1 MCLCD
6 VVPRLAARTRVHVL
20 QHPRE
25 RRHPLGTVRLLRL
38 ALPELREHVLELD
51 RSRAT
56 PVDLPAGAGLLYPS
70 EDARPLEPGALQD
83 LVVLDGTWSQA
94 KMLYRDNAW
103 LRALPHYALSP
114 TEGSRYR
121 IRPEPRAECL
131 STMEAVVSALRL
143 LEPDLQGTD
152 GVLGSLDVMIDRQI
166 AAHGRGDHHAPKRSR
181 GRGPRLP
188 DGVADGTVVY
198 AEADPLDGARPIR
211 VTAWWDGRVLDRWVR
226 PPVLPDAWTCAQL
239 GVARATLASAPS
251 LNAALDELA
260 GFGSGAWLSASRW
273 TDRFLAAW
281 QPGRA
286 RLWLKPVWTNLGAP
300 PPLSRTLDVP
310 GRAGA
315 RLALAVGRRDALV
328 EACG

>member
-25 RRHPLGTVRLLRL
+25 RRHPLGTVRLLQL

-121 IRPEPRAECL
+121 IRPEP
-131 STMEAVVSALRL
+131 VSA
-143 LEPDLQGTD
+143 
-152 GVLGSLDVMIDRQI
+152 
-166 AAHGRGDHHAPKRSR
+166 H
-181 GRGPRLP
+181 
-188 DGVADGTVVY
+188 
-198 AEADPLDGARPIR
+198 
-211 VTAWWDGRVLDRWVR
+211 
-226 PPVLPDAWTCAQL
+226 
-239 GVARATLASAPS
+239 
-251 LNAALDELA
+251 
-260 GFGSGAWLSASRW
+260 
-273 TDRFLAAW
+273 
-281 QPGRA
+281 
-286 RLWLKPVWTNLGAP
+286 
-300 PPLSRTLDVP
+300 
-310 GRAGA
+310 
-315 RLALAVGRRDALV
+315 
-328 EACG
+328 